1 MSTVRWRGCG
11 RGCGGGGEG
20 RASADEFL
28 ALGFSEGFMTEDDDV
43 TPPTNEVEEKEEQV
57 EDERNG
63 EEEEEEEDRKD
74 EANEVDDDEMVE
86 HDLFFSGAES
96 NDRPDACMD
105 VRPDVWPAERK
116 GDELGLHVPKY
127 RSIRF

>member
-1 MSTVRWRGCG
+1 
-11 RGCGGGGEG
+11 
-20 RASADEFL
+20 
-28 ALGFSEGFMTEDDDV
+28 MTEDDDV

-57 EDERNG
+57 EDERN